1 MFAEMR
7 NSIAEEFGEIQTVEE
22 LKALWCF
29 GQVTNNEYADAE
41 CVPMLRA
48 AVARLRAQPPVLQ
61 GVSQEVQVEE
71 TENDARI
78 RELSLEIQ
86 RLRAQVKPPVA
97 QQRSGRKYRLLDTNV
112 SWATASQVH
121 GIMDI
126 LKAHVPIGGVA
137 DEEDIIAA
145 CIANEKTVL
154 RTRQGGAKI
163 WKYYSGNHALGLQAH
178 GNIEKVN

>member
-7 NSIAEEFGEIQTVEE
+7 NSIAEEFGEVETLRE
-22 LKALWCF
+22 LQALWAF
-29 GQVTNNEYADAE
+29 GQVNINEYADAE
-41 CVPMLRA
+41 CVPMFKA

-61 GVSQEVQVEE
+61 GVPQEVRVEE

-86 RLRAQVKPPVA
+86 RLRSQVKPLVA
-97 QQRSGRKYRLLDTNV
+97 QQRSGRRYRLLDTNV
-112 SWATASQVH
+112 SWSTKPQV
-121 GIMDI
+121 IALMQI
-126 LKAHVPIGGVA
+126 IAAHVPVGGVA
-137 DEEDIIAA
+137 DEEDIVAA

>member
-7 NSIAEEFGEIQTVEE
+7 TSIAEEFGEVETVEE
-22 LKALWCF
+22 LKALWSF

-41 CVPMLRA
+41 CVPMFKA

-61 GVSQEVQVEE
+61 GVPQEVPAME

-86 RLRAQVKPPVA
+86 RLRTQVKPPVA

-112 SWATASQVH
+112 SWSTKPQVQALMQ
-121 GIMDI
+121 II
-126 LKAHVPIGGVA
+126 AAHVPVGGVA
-137 DEEDIIAA
+137 DEEDIVAA
-145 CIANEKTVL
+145 CEANEAVL
-154 RTRQGGAKI
+154 ATRQGGKKI
-163 WKYYSGNHALGLQAH
+163 WNYYKGTHAEGLMAH

>member
-97 QQRSGRKYRLLDTNV
+97 QQRSGRRYRLLDTNV
-112 SWATASQVH
+112 SWSTKPQVH
-121 GIMDI
+121 AVMAI
-126 LKAHVPIGGVA
+126 LRAHAEVGNVLDEATIVA
-137 DEEDIIAA
+137 AME
-145 CIANEKTVL
+145 ANVAVL
-154 RTRQGGAKI
+154 ETRQGGKRI
-163 WKYYSGNHALGLQAH
+163 WDYYKGNHAEGLRMH
-178 GNIEKVN
+178 GNVEVV